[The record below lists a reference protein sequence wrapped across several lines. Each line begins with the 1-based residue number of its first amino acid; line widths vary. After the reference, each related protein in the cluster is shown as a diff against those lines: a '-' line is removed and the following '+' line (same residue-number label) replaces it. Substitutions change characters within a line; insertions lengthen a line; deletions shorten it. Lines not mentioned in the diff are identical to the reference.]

1 MFGQSLISLYRNYA
15 ILAIIFGW
23 PKAPAMN
30 ELERGIILNC
40 PRCNVALNEKKFK
53 DIDVDHCPQCKGLW
67 LEFHELDQLEDH
79 SMDSDDTKGMLEYAR
94 RESDISCPHCDEL
107 METFNYRAHNL
118 PIDHCTNEHGYW
130 LDEGEEKK
138 VLDIMKQRVRD
149 LKRSSSAE
157 ESWSKFLERGG
168 TRSFLA
174 KVKDLFTG

>member
-1 MFGQSLISLYRNYA
+1 
-15 ILAIIFGW
+15 
-23 PKAPAMN
+23 MN

-79 SMDSDDTKGMLEYAR
+79 SMDSDDSKGMLEYAR

-168 TRSFLA
+168 TRSFLD

>member
-1 MFGQSLISLYRNYA
+1 
-15 ILAIIFGW
+15 
-23 PKAPAMN
+23 MN

-94 RESDISCPHCDEL
+94 RKSDISCPHCNEV

>member
-1 MFGQSLISLYRNYA
+1 M
-15 ILAIIFGW
+15 IFGW
-23 PKAPAMN
+23 PKARAMN

-168 TRSFLA
+168 TRSFLD

>member
-1 MFGQSLISLYRNYA
+1 
-15 ILAIIFGW
+15 
-23 PKAPAMN
+23 MN

-118 PIDHCTNEHGYW
+118 PIDHCTNDHGYW

-149 LKRSSSAE
+149 LKRCSSAE

-168 TRSFLA
+168 TRAFLA

>member
-1 MFGQSLISLYRNYA
+1 
-15 ILAIIFGW
+15 
-23 PKAPAMN
+23 MN

-94 RESDISCPHCDEL
+94 RESDISCPHCNEV
-107 METFNYRAHNL
+107 MEPFNYRAHNL

>member
-1 MFGQSLISLYRNYA
+1 MFGQSRITLYRNYA

-23 PKAPAMN
+23 PKARAMN

-40 PRCNVALNEKKFK
+40 PRCKVALNEKKFK

-94 RESDISCPHCDEL
+94 RESDISCPHCNEV

>member
-1 MFGQSLISLYRNYA
+1 
-15 ILAIIFGW
+15 
-23 PKAPAMN
+23 MN

-53 DIDVDHCPQCKGLW
+53 DIDVDHCPQCMGLW

-94 RESDISCPHCDEL
+94 RESDISCPHCNEV

>member
-1 MFGQSLISLYRNYA
+1 MFGLPRITLYRNYA

-23 PKAPAMN
+23 PKARAMN

>member
-1 MFGQSLISLYRNYA
+1 VFGQSRITLYRNYA

-23 PKAPAMN
+23 PKARAMN

-40 PRCNVALNEKKFK
+40 PRCKVALNEKKFK

>member
-1 MFGQSLISLYRNYA
+1 
-15 ILAIIFGW
+15 
-23 PKAPAMN
+23 MN

-40 PRCNVALNEKKFK
+40 PRCKVALNEKKFK

-168 TRSFLA
+168 TRSFLD